1 MDDTSSLVGSHKKL
15 VAGSQNFQHKSLW
28 GFAHLQCTGELVS
41 DVQLETKQQAEEIS
55 PNKTKELNH
64 IGFHDSL
71 SSTKLFLHLEKPI
84 P

>member
-1 MDDTSSLVGSHKKL
+1 M
-15 VAGSQNFQHKSLW
+15 
-28 GFAHLQCTGELVS
+28 GELVS

-64 IGFHDSL
+64 IGFQYSL